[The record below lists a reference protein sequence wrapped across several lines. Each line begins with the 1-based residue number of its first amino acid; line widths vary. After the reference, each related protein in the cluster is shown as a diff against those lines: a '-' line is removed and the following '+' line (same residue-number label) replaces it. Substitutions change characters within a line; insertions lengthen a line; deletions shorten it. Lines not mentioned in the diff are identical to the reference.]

1 MTLFDKIVLS
11 WILFGGPRLTTA
23 SWFGGRGSQSA
34 TSANVE

>member
-23 SWFGGRGSQSA
+23 SRFGGLQLQDD
-34 TSANVE
+34 TQANVE